1 MEKIRASDEIS
12 PESASPFPESRI
24 VGKPPPKKYLPRGI
38 KILFEDADLLVI
50 EKPAGML
57 SVPARYEPDKNALSL
72 MTHFVRKGNPK
83 SKKELFAVNRLDR
96 ETSGILV
103 FAKSFTFREKLHEAW
118 DKVEKI
124 YLAVADG
131 AVEPD
136 SGVIES
142 WLVEDEN
149 YRVRSVP
156 APEAEAQT
164 GRARFAATRYEVLR
178 RTPRYTVLYAYLL
191 TGRKNQIRVHF
202 SEKGHPLLGDKMYG
216 RGNAP
221 RLALHAQK
229 FCFTHPRTRERI
241 EIESLPPEFFRK
253 FLG

>member
-1 MEKIRASDEIS
+1 MEKIRAPDEIN
-12 PESASPFPESRI
+12 PKSASLFRSYAT
-24 VGKPPPKKYLPRGI
+24 VSKPPPKKYLPRGI
-38 KILFEDADLLVI
+38 KILFEDADLLII

-72 MTHFVRKGNPK
+72 MTHFVRKGNQK

-96 ETSGILV
+96 ETSGILA
-103 FAKSFTFREKLHEAW
+103 FAKSFSFREKLHEAW
-118 DKVEKI
+118 NEAEKI

-142 WLVEDEN
+142 WLAEDEN
-149 YRVRSVP
+149 YRVHSVP
-156 APEAEAQT
+156 APGENAPA

-178 RTPRYTVLYAYLL
+178 RTPRYTVLDVYLL

-202 SEKGHPLLGDKMYG
+202 AEKGHPLLGDKMYG

-221 RLALHAQK
+221 RLALHARK
-229 FCFTHPRTRERI
+229 FSFTHPRTRERI
-241 EIESLPPEFFRK
+241 EIESPVPEFFRK
-253 FLG
+253 FL

>member
-1 MEKIRASDEIS
+1 M
-12 PESASPFPESRI
+12 P
-24 VGKPPPKKYLPRGI
+24 KPPPKKYLPRGI
-38 KILFEDADLLVI
+38 KILFEDADLLIV

-57 SVPARYEPDKNALSL
+57 SVPARYEREKNALSL
-72 MTHFVRKGNPK
+72 MTHFVRKGNAK

-103 FAKSFTFREKLHEAW
+103 FAKSFSFREKLHEAW
-118 DKVEKI
+118 NEVEKI

-131 AVEPD
+131 AVESD

-142 WLVEDEN
+142 LLAEDEN
-149 YRVRSVP
+149 YRVHSVP
-156 APEAEAQT
+156 ADGGNMPSET
-164 GRARFAATRYEVLR
+164 RARFAATRYEVLR
-178 RTPRYTVLYAYLL
+178 RTARWTLLRVFLL

-216 RGNAP
+216 RGNAS
-221 RLALHAQK
+221 RLALHARK

-241 EIESLPPEFFRK
+241 EIESEPPEFFRK
-253 FLG
+253 FLEEPGRAS